1 MQVLCAYILTFKH
14 NNKDTM
20 ANHGDSFGMSAEVKS
35 AMAAKHK
42 SELQQ
47 EAAACRLFYF
57 TANLDL
63 SQIPDVCLFVVWV
76 LR

>member
-1 MQVLCAYILTFKH
+1 MCSHSRH

-20 ANHGDSFGMSAEVKS
+20 TNHGDSFGMSAEVKS

-42 SELQQ
+42 PELEQ

-57 TANLDL
+57 TAF
-63 SQIPDVCLFVVWV
+63 VCL
-76 LR
+76 